1 MVMSFGVVFILG
13 LNAHNHEK
21 VGLISG
27 VSSTVSSIAISV
39 VISTVESD
47 Q

>member
-1 MVMSFGVVFILG
+1 MVKSFGVVFILG
-13 LNAHNHEK
+13 LTAHNHEK
-21 VGLISG
+21 VDLISG
-27 VSSTVSSIAISV
+27 VSSTVSSIAIRE